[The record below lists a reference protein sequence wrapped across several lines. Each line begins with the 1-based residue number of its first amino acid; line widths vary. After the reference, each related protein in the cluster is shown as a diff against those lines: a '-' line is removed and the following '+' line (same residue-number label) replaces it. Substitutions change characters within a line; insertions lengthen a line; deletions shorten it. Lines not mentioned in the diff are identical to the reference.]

1 MRPCLGWKPGWI
13 GARERLTP
21 LLRLGIRGR
30 MDSLMVQQ
38 VKYLALSL
46 QWLWSLL
53 LCRFDPWPGNFH
65 MPWAWGKKKKK
76 RSDTDSSME
85 LCVWL

>member
-30 MDSLMVQQ
+30 MDCLMVQQ

-46 QWLWSLL
+46 DGVGWIPSLMQWVTDPTWPQLW
-53 LCRFDPWPGNFH
+53 
-65 MPWAWGKKKKK
+65 
-76 RSDTDSSME
+76 
-85 LCVWL
+85 